1 MPFRQR
7 RPSPR
12 MRSDVAEAACFIC
25 APVIGTIINAL
36 CILLGGLVGMKAAHA
51 VGPAAQQRIRL
62 ILAAGTIYVA
72 TEMIWTGVNGGFL
85 RGLGQLGIAFLSLI
99 LGNATG
105 MALGLQKGLNRL
117 GAVAKNSLAGLGQK
131 DNRFNEGFI
140 TCTIL
145 FCVGPMAII
154 GSIEDGLN
162 GNFKILAVKGC
173 LDGLA
178 TMGFAAMFGV
188 GSILS
193 VVPVVAYQGTITLC
207 AGALQPLL
215 GPPLMDAVRVTGG
228 LLVFTIVVVIL
239 DIRKVPL
246 ANYLPALAYA
256 PLLTRWWM

>member
-1 MPFRQR
+1 MT
-7 RPSPR
+7 
-12 MRSDVAEAACFIC
+12 
-25 APVIGTIINAL
+25 GTIINAV
-36 CILLGGLVGMKAAHA
+36 CILLGGVIGLIAANS
-51 VGPAAQQRIRL
+51 VGPALQQRIRL
-62 ILAAGTIYVA
+62 ILAAATIYVA
-72 TEMIWTGVNGGFL
+72 LEMIWSGVNGGFM
-85 RGLGQLGIAFLSLI
+85 RGLGQLGIAFLSLVI
-99 LGNATG
+99 GNATG
-105 MALGLQKGLNRL
+105 MVLRLQKGLNSL
-117 GAVAKNSLAGLGQK
+117 GAVAKKSMAAAGRG
-131 DNRFNEGFI
+131 DDRFNEGFI

-162 GNFKILAVKGC
+162 GNFKILALKGC

-188 GSILS
+188 GSLLAA
-193 VVPVVAYQGTITLC
+193 VPVLAYQGTITLC

-246 ANYLPALAYA
+246 ANYLPALVYA
-256 PLLTRWWM
+256 PLLTKWWM